1 MPDETKPD
9 ATPTPAPPAAEA
21 AKPVAE
27 EAKPAAAAPAAPA
40 APKPAAPAKAPVP
53 TPQPWDS
60 DIAKRMKERFGDAIL
75 EATSYLGDNFLVV
88 EAARIEEI
96 CFSLRDDEKFNMLT
110 DLTAADYPKKDKRF
124 EVIYQLYSFSVN
136 QRLRV
141 KAAVAENE
149 PIATV
154 IPVWKGANWMERE
167 VYDMFG
173 VTFSGHP
180 DLRRI
185 LLPEEWQGFPLR
197 KDMHILQQDDQ
208 WVRENLNIESG
219 Q

>member
-110 DLTAADYPKKDKRF
+110 DLTPPIIPRRTSASKSST
-124 EVIYQLYSFSVN
+124 SFTPS
-136 QRLRV
+136 
-141 KAAVAENE
+141 AS
-149 PIATV
+149 T
-154 IPVWKGANWMERE
+154 
-167 VYDMFG
+167 
-173 VTFSGHP
+173 SGCA
-180 DLRRI
+180 
-185 LLPEEWQGFPLR
+185 
-197 KDMHILQQDDQ
+197 
-208 WVRENLNIESG
+208 
-219 Q
+219 